1 MNKLSIIAIAL
12 FVAAGAAQAQ
22 IKISGKNEQTVKVK
36 GAVLNAAIGAG
47 ATAKQNLSS
56 NAGQVTIGGDN
67 KQTTEVTG
75 AVLNAAIGAGTTAK
89 QNLASNTSDK

>member
-1 MNKLSIIAIAL
+1 MKKLTIIAIAL

-22 IKISGKNEQTVKVK
+22 IKITGKNEQTVKVK

-47 ATAKQNLSS
+47 AVAKQNLSS
-56 NAGQVTIGGDN
+56 NAGKVTIGSDN
-67 KQTTEVTG
+67 KQVTEITG
-75 AVLNAAIGAGTTAK
+75 AVLNAAIGAGTEAK

>member
-36 GAVLNAAIGAG
+36 GAVINAAIGMG

-56 NAGQVTIGGDN
+56 NAGQVTIGSDN

-75 AVLNAAIGAGTTAK
+75 AVINAAIGMGTTAK